1 MLLKIVI
8 AIPRHLSQNESR
20 SNLSTIPSLRVLLDD
35 DMTDNQKREALLSKL
50 DLLDSIDGRKKRLR
64 AAEHAQVYQR
74 QLSRA
79 LDRSYE

>member
-1 MLLKIVI
+1 M
-8 AIPRHLSQNESR
+8 N
-20 SNLSTIPSLRVLLDD
+20 STIPSLRVLLDD

-50 DLLDSIDGRKKRLR
+50 DLLDSKGEKKRLR

-79 LDRSYE
+79 YEKKSYKCPQKDFQRTAP

>member
-1 MLLKIVI
+1 
-8 AIPRHLSQNESR
+8 
-20 SNLSTIPSLRVLLDD
+20 
-35 DMTDNQKREALLSKL
+35 MTDNQKREALLSKL

-79 LDRSYE
+79 YEKKSHINVLKKISNAQHPKGQLKPLP

>member
-1 MLLKIVI
+1 LAWTPFFPV
-8 AIPRHLSQNESR
+8 N
-20 SNLSTIPSLRVLLDD
+20 STIPSLRVLLDD

-79 LDRSYE
+79 YEKKSHINQKDFQRTAP